1 MKIHPAQQN
10 SLSWLMAR
18 AGIPTASEWD
28 ALISPEWKI
37 RTGEMPKTYLARK
50 VAEAWSGGPLP
61 GFNVIDMDFGKIL
74 EEEAIPWFEFSTG
87 IQIQR
92 VGLCTTDDGKLG
104 CSPDGLIGEDS
115 GIEIKCPEA
124 QTHVKYVL
132 NGILPKDYAVQ
143 VHGAMLVTGRPTW
156 RFLSYR
162 RLFPPLVL
170 TIQRDEEIQ
179 KTLREALGAF
189 LAEFER
195 AMKRLEE
202 LNGGPPWRPAPPEP
216 EKTVPEEEQVGV
228 TP

>member
-10 SLSWLMAR
+10 SLSWLLAR

-124 QTHVKYVL
+124 QTHVKYLL

-143 VHGAMLVTGRPTW
+143 VHGAMLVTGRPIW

-162 RLFPPLVL
+162 RLFPPLML

-179 KTLREALGAF
+179 ATLREALGAF
-189 LAEFER
+189 LAEFEK

-202 LNGGPPWRPAPPEP
+202 LNGGPPWRPAPTEP
-216 EKTVPEEEQVGV
+216 QKTIPEEEQVGL